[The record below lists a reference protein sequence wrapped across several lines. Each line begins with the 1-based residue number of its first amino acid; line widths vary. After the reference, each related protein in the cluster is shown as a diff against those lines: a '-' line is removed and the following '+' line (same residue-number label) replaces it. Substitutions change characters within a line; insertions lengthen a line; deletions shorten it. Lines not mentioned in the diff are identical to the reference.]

1 MNLFTVI
8 AILLVCP
15 GLCGLSSYIM
25 QQRMKEI
32 AFRKILGA
40 SMVSIVNLLSSKFVK
55 LIALALLLAYPAAY
69 FLMNVWLDEF
79 AYRISISLWI
89 FVVVGFTSLI
99 IALLTVTIQS
109 VRAAVVSRLKASRL
123 NNTIS

>member
-1 MNLFTVI
+1 
-8 AILLVCP
+8 
-15 GLCGLSSYIM
+15 
-25 QQRMKEI
+25 MKELAI
-32 AFRKILGA
+32 RKILGA